1 VICGAPVELVNQSR
15 IVEFLACDISQKR
28 IQPFDSIQKELEHRL
43 QVSVRK
49 LIKYF
54 PGAQKYFLSTPIPD
68 YILGV

>member
-1 VICGAPVELVNQSR
+1 
-15 IVEFLACDISQKR
+15 VEFLACDISQKR
-28 IQPFDSIQKELEHRL
+28 IQPLDSIQKELEHSL

-54 PGAQKYFLSTPIPD
+54 PGAQKYFSSTPIPD